1 MKLLLA
7 LLLWLTA
14 TAAWAGTNLARNPS
28 FEEGPDKQG
37 GPAEWQASG
46 DSRLVAQTLALD
58 QGRDSRRCA
67 RLACTRI
74 EQRNPACHAM
84 ICQMGI
90 PVKRGKSYRVAFWA
104 RAQDIASEVVS
115 LALSDTSVWTN
126 CGLQDGFAPTAAW
139 TRYEFVF
146 RATRDCPQKS
156 RFQIWFLST
165 GTLWL
170 DDVVFEEAGADLAR
184 PGHVIPAGK
193 HKNLIP
199 NASFECGED
208 GWGSI
213 ELDRGVHWGGSLNRL
228 FGQVDVQD
236 WTRHGTLHIDFSSK
250 NRPVSYF
257 DYYELTRLPILVPMA
272 ANLGY
277 LEVEPGKPYVL
288 SADLGMGDVRDPPF
302 RMDAT
307 DAAGFP
313 RSRDKSRAVPAR
325 LAVRQFDGRTFER
338 ALSVDH
344 QWDRYRLTFTPT
356 SRWCYVMI
364 GPDLREGNV
373 EQRQPED
380 KSLLRPEGDTR
391 LARAVQ
397 RWNRA
402 QLEAEREAEARRGTL
417 FVDAV
422 QLEQGTEPTPFAPRD
437 PVEFGISTGRV
448 GNVAAWNDLLEI
460 RLTVAR
466 HDTQFDVFPEFDL
479 RLTDFFGNEVWHEV
493 VKTKNTEGCVLRPQ
507 MGRQRQLRGFLRLH
521 VRMTCGDVVSEK
533 TMRLA
538 MIPPSEGR
546 DSRFGV
552 NHAYPWPH
560 LLDLSRK
567 AGLMWVRDWS
577 LKWQEVEPEKGRFSF
592 QEADYQI
599 NRPLEHKLK
608 VLALL
613 PFPSSNWSSS
623 APADVSGK
631 GGYPKNRERVAYAPR
646 DLGEFENYVA
656 RTVEHYRD
664 RVTWWQ
670 CFNEP
675 LYTDYSL
682 PRKQGYDGATYAKLV
697 QAFAKAARR
706 ADPQCRVL
714 AGIGALHAGQIM
726 DDFEKFFA
734 AGGLAAVDAVDIHHY
749 PTIRPPEFV
758 EDLLVKLNGLMD
770 KHGGRKPIWLTEYG
784 YYADDEPWSIPLP
797 RHGFDNPLPNE
808 QIQAEYAVRW
818 ATLMLANGVDK
829 VFYHAGTCGAIN
841 RGSLEG
847 VFYAYAGAPKKI
859 YAAQAVMASLLTP
872 ATQFVKRLPLPG
884 EMRGYLFRDGPWAVA
899 VIWAPSRSKPTPVR
913 ITNDK
918 LILWDLMGRPQSAR
932 QFTPSATPVY
942 VMGELSDAA
951 FAAALGAAK

>member
-1 MKLLLA
+1 MKHGLA
-7 LLLWLTA
+7 LLLWLAA

-28 FEEGPDKQG
+28 FEDGPDKRG

-46 DSRLVAQTLALD
+46 DSRLVTQTLTLD
-58 QGRDSRRCA
+58 QGRDGKRCA
-67 RLACTRI
+67 RLACTRF
-74 EQRNPACHAM
+74 EQRNAACHAM

-115 LALSDTSVWTN
+115 IALSDTSNWTN

-139 TRYEFVF
+139 TRYEFIF
-146 RATRDCPQKS
+146 RATHDCPQKS
-156 RFQIWFLST
+156 RFQIWFSST

-170 DDVVFEEAGADLAR
+170 DDVVFEEAGAELAR
-184 PGHVIPAGK
+184 PGHVIPAKG

-199 NASFECGED
+199 NASFECGDD

-228 FGQVDVQD
+228 FGRVDMQT
-236 WTRHGTLHIDFSSK
+236 WTRRGTLHIDVSSK

-257 DYYELTRLPILVPMA
+257 DYYELTRMPILAPMA

-288 SADLGMGDVRDPPF
+288 SVDLGIGDAGRPPWP
-302 RMDAT
+302 MTGAT

-313 RSRDKSRAVPAR
+313 RSRDKERTIPAR
-325 LAVRQFDGRTFER
+325 LAVRQFDGRMFEAAVAADR
-338 ALSVDH
+338 
-344 QWDRYRLTFTPT
+344 QWDRYWLSFTPT
-356 SRWCYVMI
+356 SRWCYVMV
-364 GPDLREGNV
+364 GPDLREKNV
-373 EQRQPED
+373 AKSPPQD
-380 KSLLRPEGDTR
+380 KSLLEPQGDSR
-391 LARAVQ
+391 LAGAV
-397 RWNRA
+397 RKLNRA
-402 QLEAEREAEARRGTL
+402 ETPSKLEWDTL
-417 FVDAV
+417 FVDNV
-422 QLEQGTEPTPFAPRD
+422 QLEQGTKPTKFEPRD
-437 PVEFGISTGRV
+437 PVEFSLSTGRL
-448 GNVAAWNDLLEI
+448 GNVAAWDDLLEI

-466 HDTQFDVFPEFDL
+466 DKAKAPQIPEFEL
-479 RLTDFFGNEVWHEV
+479 RFTDFFGNEVWREV
-493 VKTKNTEGCVLRPQ
+493 VKTAEDQVLRPQ

-521 VRMTCGDVVSEK
+521 ARMTCGHVVSEK

-538 MIPPSEGR
+538 LVPPSEAK

-567 AGLMWVRDWS
+567 AGLMWIRDWS
-577 LKWQEVEPEKGRFSF
+577 LKWQEVEPEKGRFTF
-592 QEADYQI
+592 KEADYQI
-599 NRPLEHKLK
+599 DRPLEHKLK

-623 APADVSGK
+623 APADVTGK
-631 GGYPKNRERVAYAPR
+631 GWYPRNRERVAYAPR
-646 DLGEFENYVA
+646 DVGEFENYVA
-656 RTVEHYRD
+656 RTVEHYKD

-682 PRKQGYDGATYAKLV
+682 PRKQGYDGATYANLV
-697 QAFAKAARR
+697 KAFAKAARQ
-706 ADPQCRVL
+706 ADPNCRLL
-714 AGIGALHAGQIM
+714 AGIGALHDGQIM

-749 PTIRPPEFV
+749 PTIRPPEFI

-797 RHGFDNPLPNE
+797 RHGFDNPLPSE

-818 ATLMLANGVDK
+818 ATIMLANGVDK

-872 ATQFVKRLPLPG
+872 GARFVKRLSLQG
-884 EMRGYLFRDGPWAVA
+884 QMRGYLFREGDRAVA
-899 VIWAPSRSKPTPVR
+899 VVWTPSRSKPSPIRLTS
-913 ITNDK
+913 DK
-918 LILWDLMGRPQSAR
+918 LELWDLMGRPQSSR

-942 VMGELSDAA
+942 VVGELSDAE
-951 FAAALGAAK
+951 FEAAIGATK